1 MAIFCKKLM
10 VRSANSEP
18 ESTPLVS
25 GKLFLHDE
33 CLPDVAACSMGEHE
47 NPPEQQASQAAGIPL
62 RPALP

>member
-25 GKLFLHDE
+25 YFYTMNVCPMLRRALWENMKILQSSKLARLQVFLFVLP
-33 CLPDVAACSMGEHE
+33 CLS
-47 NPPEQQASQAAGIPL
+47 
-62 RPALP
+62 

>member
-25 GKLFLHDE
+25 YFYTIN
-33 CLPDVAACSMGEHE
+33 CLPDVAACSMGKYEKS
-47 NPPEQQASQAAGIPL
+47 PEQQASQAAGIPL